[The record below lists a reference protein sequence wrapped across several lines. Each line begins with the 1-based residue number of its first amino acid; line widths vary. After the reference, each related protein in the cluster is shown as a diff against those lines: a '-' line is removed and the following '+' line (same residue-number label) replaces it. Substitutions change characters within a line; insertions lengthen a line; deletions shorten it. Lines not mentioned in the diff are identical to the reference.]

1 MTRVLVVDDS
11 ALMRKQLVAMLQGE
25 PGFEIEVARNG
36 REALQQLDRFGPD
49 VITLDINMPEMDGLT
64 ALSHI
69 MVQRPTPVVMLSSLT
84 EKGAM
89 ATLEAMALG
98 AVDYLPKPDGTIS
111 LSIDQVR
118 GELLCKVR
126 AAASARIRTP
136 GSRPAA
142 GSNRPDPLVPRREA
156 PGVAVTR
163 AAASVAARPGM
174 AQRPLAAAAAPSTA
188 KYPFGLVVIG
198 VSTGGPRT
206 LEEILPKLPTYFP
219 WPVLVAQHMPVAF
232 TAPFANRLNTHCAM
246 RVTEVNQPTALEP
259 GNVYIAQGGSD
270 MFVSDRGGRLFA
282 VVKPADQRY
291 AWHPSV
297 EALVESAMRYCP
309 PQKLV
314 SVMLTGM
321 GDDGADAM
329 AEVFRRGGR
338 TIAESERSAV
348 VFGMPGELVK
358 RGGATLTLDSGDI
371 ADQLVQWVMH

>member
-11 ALMRKQLVAMLQGE
+11 ALMRKQLVSMLEDE
-25 PGFEIEVARNG
+25 PGFEVETARNG

-118 GELLCKVR
+118 SELLCKVR
-126 AAASARIRTP
+126 AAAGARIRS
-136 GSRPAA
+136 GSRPASA
-142 GSNRPDPLVPRREA
+142 AARPEPLVPRREVPA
-156 PGVAVTR
+156 RPVTR
-163 AAASVAARPGM
+163 GAATTIARP
-174 AQRPLAAAAAPSTA
+174 APVAPASTPA
-188 KYPFGLVVIG
+188 IGKYPHGLVVIG

-206 LEEILPKLPTYFP
+206 LEEILPKLPAYFP
-219 WPVLVAQHMPVAF
+219 WPIVVAQHMPVAF
-232 TAPFANRLNTHCAM
+232 TGPFANRLNAHCAM
-246 RVTEVNQPTALEP
+246 NVMEVNQPTALEA
-259 GNVYIAQGGSD
+259 GTVYIAQGGSD
-270 MFVSDRGGRLFA
+270 MFVSDRGGRMYA
-282 VVKPADQRY
+282 VVKPSDRRY
-291 AWHPSV
+291 NWHPSV
-297 EALVESAMRYCP
+297 EALVESALRICH
-309 PQKLV
+309 PQKLIT
-314 SVMLTGM
+314 VMLTGM

-329 AEVFRRGGR
+329 VEVFRRGGR

-358 RGGATLTLDSGDI
+358 RGGATLTLDSAQI
-371 ADQLVQWVMH
+371 ADQLVQWTLH

>member
-11 ALMRKQLVAMLQGE
+11 ALMRKQLVSMLRGE
-25 PGFEIEVARNG
+25 PDFEVEVARNG

-126 AAASARIRTP
+126 AAARARVRSGLKLAAPAPRPEPLVARRETP
-136 GSRPAA
+136 GPT
-142 GSNRPDPLVPRREA
+142 P
-156 PGVAVTR
+156 TR
-163 AAASVAARPGM
+163 AAARTLPRP
-174 AQRPLAAAAAPSTA
+174 ATPPLAAAADR
-188 KYPFGLVVIG
+188 YPFGLVVIG

-206 LEEILPKLPTYFP
+206 LEEILPRLPACFP
-219 WPVLVAQHMPVAF
+219 WPVLVAQHMPAAF
-232 TAPFANRLNTHCAM
+232 TAAFANRLNACCSVNVM
-246 RVTEVNQPTALEP
+246 EVNQPTALQA
-259 GNVYIAQGGSD
+259 GMVYIAQGGSD
-270 MFVSDRGGRLFA
+270 MYVSDRGGRLFA
-282 VVKPADQRY
+282 VVKPADRRFV
-291 AWHPSV
+291 WHPSV
-297 EALVESAMRYCP
+297 EALVESALRICP
-309 PQKLV
+309 PQRLV

-321 GDDGADAM
+321 GDDGANAM
-329 AEVFRRGGR
+329 VEVFRRGGR
-338 TIAESERSAV
+338 TIAESERTAV

-358 RGGATLTLDSGDI
+358 RGGATLTLECGQI
-371 ADQLVQWVMH
+371 ADQLVQWTLH

>member
-11 ALMRKQLVAMLQGE
+11 ALMRKQLVSMLQTE
-25 PGFEIEVARNG
+25 PGFEVEIARNG

-111 LSIDQVR
+111 LSIDKVR
-118 GELLCKVR
+118 GELLGKVR
-126 AAASARIRTP
+126 AAAGARIRSGSSRVAATP
-136 GSRPAA
+136 TRTERPVPRRQAGNVEVGRSTANATVRPAA
-142 GSNRPDPLVPRREA
+142 
-156 PGVAVTR
+156 
-163 AAASVAARPGM
+163 
-174 AQRPLAAAAAPSTA
+174 STG

-206 LEEILPKLPTYFP
+206 LEDILPKLPANFL
-219 WPVLVAQHMPVAF
+219 WPVLVAQHMPAAF
-232 TAPFANRLNTHCAM
+232 TGPFASRLDAHCAL

-259 GNVYIAQGGSD
+259 GNVYVAQGGSD

-282 VVKPADQRY
+282 VVKPADPRY
-291 AWHPSV
+291 GWHPSV
-297 EALVESAMRYCP
+297 EALVESASRICQP
-309 PQKLV
+309 RQLV
-314 SVMLTGM
+314 TVMLTGM

-329 AEVFRRGGR
+329 VDVFKQGGR

>member
-11 ALMRKQLVAMLQGE
+11 ALMRRQLVSMLEDE

-126 AAASARIRTP
+126 AAARARVRA
-136 GSRPAA
+136 GARPATSA
-142 GSNRPDPLVPRREA
+142 VRAEPLVPRREA
-156 PGVAVTR
+156 PGVPLNR
-163 AAASVAARPGM
+163 GAAMPRPATAPATPVVAP
-174 AQRPLAAAAAPSTA
+174 AAGKQSP
-188 KYPFGLVVIG
+188 GLVVIG

-206 LEEILPKLPTYFP
+206 LEDILPKLPAYFP
-219 WPVLVAQHMPVAF
+219 YPVLVAQHMPAAF
-232 TAPFANRLNTHCAM
+232 TGPFAGRLDGHCALKVSE
-246 RVTEVNQPTALEP
+246 VTQPTPLEP

-270 MFVSDRGGRLFA
+270 MHVSDRGGRLFA
-282 VVKPADQRY
+282 VIKPADRRY

-297 EALVESAMRYCP
+297 EALVESSLRYCH
-309 PQKLV
+309 PQKLIT
-314 SVMLTGM
+314 VMLTGM

-329 AEVFRRGGR
+329 VEVYRRGGR

-348 VFGMPGELVK
+348 VFGMPGELIK
-358 RGGATLTLDSGDI
+358 RGGATLTLDAGQI
-371 ADQLVQWVMH
+371 ADQLVQWTLH

>member
-11 ALMRKQLVAMLQGE
+11 ALMRKQLVSMLEDE
-25 PGFEIEVARNG
+25 PGFEVEVARNG

-126 AAASARIRTP
+126 AAAGARVLK
-136 GSRPAA
+136 GARPAA
-142 GSNRPDPLVPRREA
+142 APARAESPAPRREA
-156 PGVAVTR
+156 PRAPLPRSTATAVAR
-163 AAASVAARPGM
+163 PSAASQSLSAQLAPG
-174 AQRPLAAAAAPSTA
+174 AG
-188 KYPFGLVVIG
+188 KYPYGLVVIG

-206 LEEILPKLPTYFP
+206 LEEILPSLPAYFP
-219 WPVLVAQHMPVAF
+219 WPILIAQHMPVAF
-232 TAPFANRLNTHCAM
+232 TGPFANRLDTHCAM
-246 RVTEVNQPTALEP
+246 KVMEVNQPTALEA
-259 GNVYIAQGGSD
+259 GCVYIAQGGSD
-270 MFVSDRGGRLFA
+270 MFVSDRGGRLYA
-282 VVKPADQRY
+282 VVKPADRRY
-291 AWHPSV
+291 SWHPSV
-297 EALVESAMRYCP
+297 EALVDSALRVCH
-309 PQKLV
+309 PQKLIT
-314 SVMLTGM
+314 VMLTGM

-329 AEVFRRGGR
+329 VEVFRRGGR

-358 RGGATLTLDSGDI
+358 RGGATLTLDSAQI
-371 ADQLVQWVMH
+371 ADQLVQWTLH

>member
-11 ALMRKQLVAMLQGE
+11 ALMRKQLVSMLEDE
-25 PGFEIEVARNG
+25 PEFEVEVARNG

-84 EKGAM
+84 ERGAM

-126 AAASARIRTP
+126 AAARARVRSTV
-136 GSRPAA
+136 RPAA
-142 GSNRPDPLVPRREA
+142 RPEPLVPRREA
-156 PGVAVTR
+156 PGTAVTR
-163 AAASVAARPGM
+163 AAVAPATG
-174 AQRPLAAAAAPSTA
+174 

-198 VSTGGPRT
+198 VSAGGPRT
-206 LEEILPKLPTYFP
+206 LEDILPRLPAYFP
-219 WPVLVAQHMPVAF
+219 WPILVAQHMPVAF
-232 TAPFANRLNTHCAM
+232 TGPFASRLDKQCLL
-246 RVTEVNQPTALEP
+246 RVVEVTQPTALEP
-259 GNVYIAQGGSD
+259 GIIYIAQGGSD
-270 MFVSDRGGRLFA
+270 MYVSDRAGKLFA
-282 VVKPADQRY
+282 VMKPADRRY
-291 AWHPSV
+291 PWHPSV
-297 EALVESAMRYCP
+297 EALVESALRRCH

-329 AEVFRRGGR
+329 VEVHRRGGR

-348 VFGMPGELVK
+348 VFGMPGALVK
-358 RGGATLTLDSGDI
+358 RGGATLTLDSGQI
-371 ADQLVQWVMH
+371 ADQLVQWTLH

>member
-11 ALMRKQLVAMLQGE
+11 ALMRKQLVSMLQGE
-25 PGFEIEVARNG
+25 PGFEVETARNG

-118 GELLCKVR
+118 SELLSKVR
-126 AAASARIRTP
+126 AAAGARLLK
-136 GSRPAA
+136 GVRPATPA
-142 GSNRPDPLVPRREA
+142 AATRKEPLVPRREMPTRPVTPAASDTVARRA
-156 PGVAVTR
+156 PLVPTR
-163 AAASVAARPGM
+163 AAPVSG
-174 AQRPLAAAAAPSTA
+174 

-206 LEEILPKLPTYFP
+206 LEEILPSLPAHFP
-219 WPVLVAQHMPVAF
+219 WPILVAQHMPAAF
-232 TAPFANRLNTHCAM
+232 TGPFANRLDAHCALQ
-246 RVTEVNQPTALEP
+246 VAEVNQPTALQA
-259 GNVYIAQGGSD
+259 GKVHIAQGGSD
-270 MFVSDRGGRLFA
+270 MLVSDRGGRLYA
-282 VVKPADQRY
+282 VVKPAELRY

-297 EALVESAMRYCP
+297 EALVESALRICAP
-309 PQKLV
+309 KQLIT
-314 SVMLTGM
+314 VMLTGM

-329 AEVFRRGGR
+329 VEVFRQGGR

-358 RGGATLTLDSGDI
+358 RGGATLTLDSAQI
-371 ADQLVQWVMH
+371 ADQLVQWTLH

>member
-11 ALMRKQLVAMLQGE
+11 ALMRKQLVSMLEDE

-36 REALQQLDRFGPD
+36 REALQMLDSFEPD

-126 AAASARIRTP
+126 AATRARVRS
-136 GSRPAA
+136 GVRPANA
-142 GSNRPDPLVPRREA
+142 QSRTEPLVPRREL
-156 PGVAVTR
+156 PGVAVRR
-163 AAASVAARPGM
+163 AAASVAATAGATSTPVV
-174 AQRPLAAAAAPSTA
+174 APAAA
-188 KYPFGLVVIG
+188 KQPFGLVVIG

-206 LEEILPKLPTYFP
+206 LEDILPRLPSYFP
-219 WPVLVAQHMPVAF
+219 WPVLIAQHMPVAF
-232 TAPFANRLNTHCAM
+232 TGPFAKRLDGQCAM
-246 RVTEVNQPTALEP
+246 RVVEVTQPTALEP
-259 GNVYIAQGGSD
+259 GTAYIAQGGSD
-270 MFVSDRGGRLFA
+270 MYVSDRAGKLYA
-282 VVKPADQRY
+282 VMKPADRRY
-291 AWHPSV
+291 PWHPSV
-297 EALVESAMRYCP
+297 HALVESATRYCHP
-309 PQKLV
+309 SQLV

-329 AEVFRRGGR
+329 VELYRRGGR

-358 RGGATLTLDSGDI
+358 RGGATLTLDSDQI
-371 ADQLVQWVMH
+371 ADQLVRWTLH

>member
-11 ALMRKQLVAMLQGE
+11 ALMRKQLVSMLEDE
-25 PGFEIEVARNG
+25 PGFEVEIARNG

-118 GELLCKVR
+118 SELLCKVR
-126 AAASARIRTP
+126 AAAGARVLKGARPSPATPRTE
-136 GSRPAA
+136 
-142 GSNRPDPLVPRREA
+142 PLVPRREVPA
-156 PGVAVTR
+156 RPVTR
-163 AAASVAARPGM
+163 GAATTIARTATGTVSAQLAPAAG
-174 AQRPLAAAAAPSTA
+174 

-206 LEEILPKLPTYFP
+206 LEEILPKLPACFP
-219 WPVLVAQHMPVAF
+219 WPIVVAQHMPVAF
-232 TAPFANRLNTHCAM
+232 TGPFATRLDAHCALK
-246 RVTEVNQPTALEP
+246 VTEVNQPTPLEP
-259 GNVYIAQGGSD
+259 GTAYIAQGGSD
-270 MFVSDRGGRLFA
+270 MFVSDRGGRMYA
-282 VVKPADQRY
+282 VIKPADRRY
-291 AWHPSV
+291 NWHPSV
-297 EALVESAMRYCP
+297 EALVESALRVCH

-314 SVMLTGM
+314 TVMLTGM

-329 AEVFRRGGR
+329 VEVFRRGGR

-358 RGGATLTLDSGDI
+358 RGGATLTLDSAEI
-371 ADQLVQWVMH
+371 ADQLVQWTLH

>member
-11 ALMRKQLVAMLQGE
+11 ALMRKQLVSMLEDE
-25 PGFEIEVARNG
+25 PGFEVEIARNG
-36 REALQQLDRFGPD
+36 REALQQLDRFDPD

-118 GELLCKVR
+118 SELLCKVR
-126 AAASARIRTP
+126 AAAGARIRS
-136 GSRPAA
+136 GSRPAPA
-142 GSNRPDPLVPRREA
+142 ATRPEPLVPRRESPA
-156 PGVAVTR
+156 RPVTR
-163 AAASVAARPGM
+163 GAATTIARVA
-174 AQRPLAAAAAPSTA
+174 STA
-188 KYPFGLVVIG
+188 PVSAQLAPVAGKYPFGLVVIG

-206 LEEILPKLPTYFP
+206 LEEILPKLPAYFP
-219 WPVLVAQHMPVAF
+219 WPILVAQHMPVAF
-232 TAPFANRLNTHCAM
+232 TGPFAARLNAHCALN
-246 RVTEVNQPTALEP
+246 VTEVNQPTALEA

-270 MFVSDRGGRLFA
+270 MFVSDRGGRLYA
-282 VVKPADQRY
+282 VVKPADRRY
-291 AWHPSV
+291 NWHPSV
-297 EALVESAMRYCP
+297 EALVESALRICH
-309 PQKLV
+309 PQRLV
-314 SVMLTGM
+314 TVMLTGM

-329 AEVFRRGGR
+329 VEVFRRGGR

-371 ADQLVQWVMH
+371 ADQLVQWTLH

>member
-11 ALMRKQLVAMLQGE
+11 ALMRRQLVSMLENE
-25 PGFEIEVARNG
+25 PEFEIEIARNG

-84 EKGAM
+84 EKGAI

-126 AAASARIRTP
+126 AAARARVRTASTSRAPASATRTE
-136 GSRPAA
+136 
-142 GSNRPDPLVPRREA
+142 PLTPRREA
-156 PGVAVTR
+156 PGLQPARRITP
-163 AAASVAARPGM
+163 AARTVAAPV
-174 AQRPLAAAAAPSTA
+174 APATG
-188 KYPFGLVVIG
+188 KHPFGLVVIG

-206 LEEILPKLPTYFP
+206 LEEILPHLPAYFP

-232 TAPFANRLNTHCAM
+232 TGAFANRLNNQCALNVVE
-246 RVTEVNQPTALEP
+246 VTQPVALEP
-259 GNVYIAQGGSD
+259 GKVYIAQGGSD
-270 MFVSDRGGRLFA
+270 MYVSDRGGRLFA
-282 VVKPADQRY
+282 VMKPADRRY
-291 AWHPSV
+291 PWHPSV
-297 EALVESAMRYCP
+297 EALVESALRQCP
-309 PQKLV
+309 PQKLIT
-314 SVMLTGM
+314 VMLTGM
-321 GDDGADAM
+321 GDDGANAM
-329 AEVFRRGGR
+329 VDVHRRGGR

-348 VFGMPGELVK
+348 VFGMPGELIK
-358 RGGATLTLDSGDI
+358 RGGATLTLDSGQI
-371 ADQLVQWVMH
+371 ADQLIQWAMH